1 MDECRS
7 GWAARREEGGR
18 RRAESGGIRRNLTA
32 FLLFLASF
40 AYAIKGM
47 EPEWSGMVRNG
58 PEWSGMV
65 RNGVGN
71 VMELDWEKRGAVL
84 METMEFDR

>member
-1 MDECRS
+1 MNAGADGRH
-7 GWAARREEGGR
+7 GGRKEEGEGR
-18 RRAESGGIRRNLTA
+18 NQAESGGISPHFCCFWPHLHTQLRGWN
-32 FLLFLASF
+32 
-40 AYAIKGM
+40 
-47 EPEWSGMVRNG
+47 RNG

>member
-18 RRAESGGIRRNLTA
+18 RRAESGGISPHFCCFWPHLHTQLRGWN
-32 FLLFLASF
+32 
-40 AYAIKGM
+40 
-47 EPEWSGMVRNG
+47 RNG

-65 RNGVGN
+65 RNGAEWSGKCDGIGLGEARRRVDGN
-71 VMELDWEKRGAVL
+71 DGV
-84 METMEFDR
+84 